1 MSHHVQQQLTADN
14 LKPQLLEMGIC
25 EVLIPL
31 TNSPSVEVQGNSAAA
46 LGNLSSK
53 AAEDYAPFNAVWNK
67 PDGGL
72 HAYLVR
78 FLSSADTTFQHIAVW
93 TIVQLLE
100 AKDPQLTSNIR
111 NSTILISSI
120 RQLADSAPSPQQGQP
135 KLTHSD
141 DEFDDEGM
149 FEDGEGEIYG
159 LAKRILELVD
169 GEGEEKQGA
178 QQSEDGEE
186 DHAALRASVHQA
198 LRGQ

>member
-1 MSHHVQQQLTADN
+1 
-14 LKPQLLEMGIC
+14 MGIC

-100 AKDPQLTSNIR
+100 AKDTQLTSNIR
-111 NSTILISSI
+111 SSPMLISSI
-120 RQLADSAPSPQQGQP
+120 RQLAESAPSPQLGGAG
-135 KLTHSD
+135 KSGSD
-141 DEFDDEGM
+141 DEYDEDGM
-149 FEDGEGEIYG
+149 FEDGEGEIFS

-169 GEGEEKQGA
+169 NDGA
-178 QQSEDGEE
+178 ADKDGALSGDDAGDHNE

>member
-1 MSHHVQQQLTADN
+1 
-14 LKPQLLEMGIC
+14 MGIC

-100 AKDPQLTSNIR
+100 AKDPQLTNNIR

-120 RQLADSAPSPQQGQP
+120 RQLAESAPTPEQGNQP
-135 KLTHSD
+135 KLTQHSD
-141 DEFDDEGM
+141 DEFDEDGM

-169 GEGEEKQGA
+169 GEGSEEKQGA
-178 QQSEDGEE
+178 QQSSEDGGEQVE

>member
-1 MSHHVQQQLTADN
+1 
-14 LKPQLLEMGIC
+14 MGIC

-120 RQLADSAPSPQQGQP
+120 RQLADSAPSPQQGQS

-141 DEFDDEGM
+141 DEFDEDGM

-169 GEGEEKQGA
+169 GEGEEKHGA

>member
-1 MSHHVQQQLTADN
+1 
-14 LKPQLLEMGIC
+14 MGIC

-120 RQLADSAPSPQQGQP
+120 RQLAESAPTPQQGNQP
-135 KLTHSD
+135 KLSHSD
-141 DEFDDEGM
+141 DEFDEDGM

-169 GEGEEKQGA
+169 GEGEEKQGT
-178 QQSEDGEE
+178 QQSEDGDE